1 MVFLYSSSKVSTN
14 KQINPDKFKI
24 AAEMN
29 KIIPTLNCV
38 EIEIIIIFIM
48 NKHYDEEFS
57 SQGGGDM

>member
-1 MVFLYSSSKVSTN
+1 
-14 KQINPDKFKI
+14 
-24 AAEMN
+24 MN
-29 KIIPTLNCV
+29 KIYYKWEKYIFVFNYLNCV

>member
-1 MVFLYSSSKVSTN
+1 MRKIYIYSFLIY
-14 KQINPDKFKI
+14 
-24 AAEMN
+24 
-29 KIIPTLNCV
+29 LNCV